1 LIRHSSFVIRHSSF
15 VIRHSSFV
23 IRHSSLFPMLSDLQL
38 RNFRCF
44 ESLRVEFGAGFNFF
58 LGRNGEGK
66 TSILEAACVL
76 LRLQSQR
83 SSTLA
88 PVIRFGEKSFGVAG
102 RAGNHLLEFRYGRL
116 RRKVALDQ
124 VEQRPLDDYLRLAR
138 VVSFANTDIELVRG
152 ASETRRRYL
161 DFLAAQI
168 DPLYRPTLRA
178 YERALRSRNALL
190 KSPQPRLRELAAYD
204 PPLLEHGAK
213 LGKMRAQLV
222 ERLAPLAAEAHR
234 GISGTQEILELRFL
248 PGNQDDFA
256 RQLADSRPEEV
267 RLRQTIVG
275 PHRDDI
281 ELLVEAKMANQYA
294 SEGQQRTVALA
305 LKIAQSRI
313 FHLEEGT
320 PPLLLLDD
328 IFGELDPVRRNALLA
343 QLPAEGQK
351 LVTATTLEWR
361 ESETIGPV
369 FELSDRK
376 LIRTG

>member
-1 LIRHSSFVIRHSSF
+1 
-15 VIRHSSFV
+15 
-23 IRHSSLFPMLSDLQL
+23 MLAELQL

-44 ESLRVEFGAGFNFF
+44 ESLGVEIAPAFNFF
-58 LGRNGEGK
+58 IGRNGQGK

-88 PVIRFGEKSFGVAG
+88 PVVRFGEKAFGVSG
-102 RAGNHLLEFRYGRL
+102 RVENHLLEFRYSAL
-116 RRKVALDQ
+116 RRKVTLDQ
-124 VEQRPLDDYLRLAR
+124 VEQRPLDEYLRLGR

-152 ASETRRRYL
+152 GSETRRRYL
-161 DFLAAQI
+161 DFLGTQI
-168 DPLYRPTLRA
+168 DPLYRPTLRS

-190 KSPQPRLRELAAYD
+190 KSPQPRPREIAAYD

-213 LGKMRAQLV
+213 LGAMRGRLV
-222 ERLAPLAAEAHR
+222 ERLAPLAAAAHR
-234 GISGTQEILELRFL
+234 EISGTGETLQLRFG
-248 PGNQDDFA
+248 PGNSDDFA
-256 RQLADSRPEEV
+256 QDLANSHAQEL

-281 ELLVEAKMANQYA
+281 ELLVEAKMASQYA

-313 FHLEEGT
+313 FIAEEGT

-343 QLPAEGQK
+343 HLPGEGQK
-351 LVTATTLEWR
+351 LVTATTMQWR
-361 ESETIGPV
+361 ETSVEGPV
-369 FELSDRK
+369 FELRDRG
-376 LIRTG
+376 LIRG